1 MGTHYGVRPTGNAP
15 TNDPFLTLALG
26 SADSTHS
33 TGQIASTSDV
43 SFSNTLPTVF
53 EWKMTF
59 PENPGDLL
67 LLELGASGNGGYV
80 GIRDSGT
87 IFRVRAGDG
96 SGTVNN
102 TSNMFLDITDFPKYG
117 KTHLVTVAFVPK
129 SVDSVEDTAYVRL
142 WIDNVLRGTGNTT
155 DGSDSNDAWGSN
167 AAGFMFN
174 ASGVP
179 SGEPTTVNSSL
190 AQSNISY
197 WQDEIII

>member
-26 SADSTHS
+26 SANSTHE
-33 TGQIASTSDV
+33 TGQIASNSTT
-43 SFSNTLPTVF
+43 FKNTLPTVF

-59 PENPGDLL
+59 PKNPGDLL
-67 LLELGASGNGGYV
+67 LLELGASGNGAYV

-87 IFRVRAGDG
+87 ILRVRAGDG

-117 KTHLVTVAFVPK
+117 KTHLVTVAFVPQN
-129 SVDSVEDTAYVRL
+129 SSSVEDTAYVRL
-142 WIDNVLRGTGNTT
+142 WIDNVLKGTGNTT
-155 DGSDSNDAWGSN
+155 DGSDSNAAWGGN

-197 WQDEIII
+197 WEDEIII